1 MEGGTELDMT
11 ILDQPPSPKPTPKR
25 ERSTSERERRT
36 SEMSDKGGAKGS
48 DDKKTDG
55 EEGELKEDDEAKKEL
70 VLSNNLH
77 IQIPPDQL
85 RGSHITRYRCGYC
98 KSQYHWGYYEGT
110 LQGLHAQ

>member
-25 ERSTSERERRT
+25 ERSTSERERRA

-55 EEGELKEDDEAKKEL
+55 EDGELKEEDEDAEKKEL
-70 VLSNNLH
+70 VLSL
-77 IQIPPDQL
+77 L
-85 RGSHITRYRCGYC
+85 
-98 KSQYHWGYYEGT
+98 
-110 LQGLHAQ
+110 